1 MLEINTADPSA
12 TVYSR
17 LFWCLLWWN
26 MQTPSPLIPWTSP
39 RTNQWWPRRPNQWSP
54 AIWRGGN
61 KKATMGQ
68 KNAQVK
74 FTVVIT
80 IVQAVI
86 AVFFGMFVRWQYVFS
101 SILWFLMLLA
111 PGEGN
116 LEFAIFLVWSFWI
129 CFERYAPSADSAHI
143 ENRIKNPELD
153 GILDQYPSENDS
165 PSSCLA
171 LCLYLCHRPAIPVRT
186 DF

>member
-61 KKATMGQ
+61 KEATMGQ

-86 AVFFGMFVRWQYVFS
+86 AVFFGMFVRWRYVFS
-101 SILWFLMLLA
+101 SILCFLMLLA
-111 PGEGN
+111 PGGE
-116 LEFAIFLVWSFWI
+116 SWI
-129 CFERYAPSADSAHI
+129 CHFSGLIILNLFWKVRSLCGFSSHWEQNQESRV
-143 ENRIKNPELD
+143 RRNPWPISKWEWFS
-153 GILDQYPSENDS
+153 I
-165 PSSCLA
+165 
-171 LCLYLCHRPAIPVRT
+171 
-186 DF
+186 

>member
-12 TVYSR
+12 KVYSR

-26 MQTPSPLIPWTSP
+26 MQTLSPLIPWTSP

-54 AIWRGGN
+54 AIWRGGS

-86 AVFFGMFVRWQYVFS
+86 AVFFGMFVRWRYVISSIPSHATSTWRGILNLTFFWFEHFLFWKVRSLCGFS
-101 SILWFLMLLA
+101 SHWEQNQESRVRRNPWPISKWEWFS
-111 PGEGN
+111 
-116 LEFAIFLVWSFWI
+116 I
-129 CFERYAPSADSAHI
+129 
-143 ENRIKNPELD
+143 
-153 GILDQYPSENDS
+153 
-165 PSSCLA
+165 
-171 LCLYLCHRPAIPVRT
+171 
-186 DF
+186 